1 MYHRL
6 GVAYRCLDDYK
17 EATVHLKQSLTTAKE
32 TANRAKEAEVFNNLG
47 HAYHD
52 IGEYTQAIV
61 YFKQSLIFKKETG
74 ERAGEQ
80 IESFNLSHT
89 YRDIGGYSQAI
100 TYLRILY
107 SLPEKLM
114 TGSMKDSQSRSLAS
128 VMGDSKIL
136 NKQWNVTWKVLKFL
150 KK

>member
-1 MYHRL
+1 M
-6 GVAYRCLDDYK
+6 
-17 EATVHLKQSLTTAKE
+17 HLKQSLTTAKE

-61 YFKQSLIFKKETG
+61 YFKQSLIFKKETD

-89 YRDIGGYSQAI
+89 YRDIGGYSQTI

-107 SLPEKLM
+107 SLQEKLM
-114 TGSMKDSQSRSLAS
+114 TGFMKDSRSRLLAS

-136 NKQWNVTWKVLKFL
+136 NKQWNVTWKVLKLL